1 MAKIRDSK
9 PKQSSGGYERLVG
22 NTELANIFTK
32 AQSTVISN
40 GTELEKIIS
49 GMACTVID
57 LDTFIDDC
65 DKGVI
70 SDGRYLCT
78 KKQVKTS
85 AYRLKGHEPDFIAFM
100 VSKAKNVC
108 YVIELKDG
116 DAFDTKKSIAE
127 KEMLQLFV
135 NHLAPKIPF
144 RTKYYI
150 CCFNQMDKNK
160 IVTGF
165 KGVFTT
171 DEVMTGKEFCDI
183 LEIDYNAIMNLRKTD
198 TADNFRYVVEKMT
211 EIKAIKDRISEKNRQ
226 HILENEFYAVDKEEG
241 STFPQD

>member
-22 NTELANIFTK
+22 NTELADIFTK

-85 AYRLKGHEPDFIAFM
+85 AYRLKGHEP
-100 VSKAKNVC
+100 
-108 YVIELKDG
+108 
-116 DAFDTKKSIAE
+116 
-127 KEMLQLFV
+127 
-135 NHLAPKIPF
+135 APKIPF

-183 LEIDYNAIMNLRKTD
+183 LEIDYNAIMDLRKTD

-226 HILENEFYAVDKEEG
+226 HILENEFYAVDNEG
-241 STFPQD
+241 VSTPFT